1 MKKNTSPPR
10 KKKAAVRKG
19 KITAIKAW
27 SLAARH
33 VLSQMFLQARVRD
46 GSRVRLGLYDPTGK
60 LASKRVWVVYPNP
73 RENQTEIKSS
83 EVIIVCQRTGKI
95 LYAGSAHDEG

>member
-1 MKKNTSPPR
+1 MKRKRSTPR
-10 KKKAAVRKG
+10 PRP

-27 SLAARH
+27 QLAARH
-33 VLSQMFLQARVRD
+33 VLSQMFLRAPVKD
-46 GSRVRLGLYDPTGK
+46 GSQVRLGIYDPTGK
-60 LASKRVWVVYPNP
+60 LAGKPVWAVYPNP
-73 RENQTEIKSS
+73 RENQNEIKAS